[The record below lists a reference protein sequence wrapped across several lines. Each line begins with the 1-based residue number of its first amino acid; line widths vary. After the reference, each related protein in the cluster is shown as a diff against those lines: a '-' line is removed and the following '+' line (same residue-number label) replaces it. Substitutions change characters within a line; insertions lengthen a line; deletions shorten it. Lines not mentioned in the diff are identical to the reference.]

1 MDPAEPD
8 LTEPDPAAPD
18 LDALDLDAVE
28 RDLAGV
34 EAAMARLDAGT
45 AFTCV
50 VCGGPIEEA
59 RLAASPLS
67 DRCSEQ
73 CAGSD
78 AA

>member
-1 MDPAEPD
+1 MHPHETDEHETDEHETD
-8 LTEPDPAAPD
+8 LHETDER
-18 LDALDLDAVE
+18 DLDAVE
-28 RDLAGV
+28 RDLVGV

-50 VCGGPIEEA
+50 GCGGPIEEA

-73 CAGSD
+73 CA
-78 AA
+78 